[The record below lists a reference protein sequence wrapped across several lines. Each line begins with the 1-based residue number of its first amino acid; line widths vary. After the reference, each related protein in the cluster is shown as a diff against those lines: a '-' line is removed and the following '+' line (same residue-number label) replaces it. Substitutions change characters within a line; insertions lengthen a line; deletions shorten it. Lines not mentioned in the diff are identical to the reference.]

1 MSELIER
8 LREREVP
15 DWLRALYGV
24 IYLATF
30 AHLALTRGAWTCCPP
45 AYGDDLATFA
55 HIVQISLGWTGVAV
69 AFLEVTTFMV
79 LLVPKVYYGI
89 KNKGIA
95 EGKIA
100 GRAEGIAEGKVAGR
114 AEGVA
119 EGKRE
124 GMAAGER
131 SERERIAAELESKLD
146 AAGITDPETR
156 RMLMDATRNG
166 R

>member
-100 GRAEGIAEGKVAGR
+100 GRAEGIAEGKR
-114 AEGVA
+114 EGV
-119 EGKRE
+119 
-124 GMAAGER
+124 AAGER
-131 SERERIAAELESKLD
+131 AERERIAAELD
-146 AAGITDPETR
+146 AAGITDPEIR
-156 RMLMDATRNG
+156 RIVMNARRGGANG
-166 R
+166 DR

>member
-15 DWLRALYGV
+15 DWLRALYGM

-30 AHLALTRGAWTCCPP
+30 THLALTRGAWTCCPP

-89 KNKGIA
+89 KEK
-95 EGKIA
+95 
-100 GRAEGIAEGKVAGR
+100 GIAEGKVAGR
-114 AEGVA
+114 AEGI
-119 EGKRE
+119 RE
-124 GMAAGER
+124 GMAEGER
-131 SERERIAAELESKLD
+131 SERERIAAELD
-146 AAGITDPETR
+146 AAGITDPEIR
-156 RMLMDATRNG
+156 RIVMNARRDGANG
-166 R
+166 NR